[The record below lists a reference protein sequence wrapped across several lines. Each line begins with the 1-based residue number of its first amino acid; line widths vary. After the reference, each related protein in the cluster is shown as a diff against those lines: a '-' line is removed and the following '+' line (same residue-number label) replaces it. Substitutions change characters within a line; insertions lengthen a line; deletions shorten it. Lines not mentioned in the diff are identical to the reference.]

1 MEFKQ
6 YLGKLIVAWLWY
18 NPVYEERFGS
28 TNIVCYIYP
37 RFLLNEAF
45 EKVNAED
52 DFPENGRMEV
62 FIQGGQSAKEVF
74 EQFGPLVSVRLNREI
89 APNYKGHNRYRL
101 NYNPQYGA
109 FSDITIERLSEKK
122 FFQVLET
129 DANFGT
135 LQKTRFLDRPEGK
148 PFIDRILIQ
157 NGSSLYGPFE
167 YEYHKERLFL
177 KGVSAYQYQAREYPR
192 GDCVQSIIELENH
205 DGASATLLLPADA
218 LPVSNDAGK
227 ACDWISDDQLIL
239 ALADVL
245 RAGEQPVRD
254 EVAKLAKAASELTE
268 SNADVTLT
276 EERKTRLQ
284 ALSKDIGSWNELADG
299 VLSEVMSD
307 EAILE
312 KLSGLAVERHLERLK
327 EKLAEDA
334 NIREHMEKLGQE
346 EARLQRSVEEL
357 QRREADLLNRVPR
370 QEIAQAGAQTSGAIR
385 EQEATLAEYERKI
398 QDARVQYD
406 YERGQ
411 KDKLDASLSALI
423 RRYKDEAG
431 QIVRLFD
438 RKILDGLVGESSSAP
453 SPAQASASVTEPP
466 QFYPALL
473 HAPMSRE
480 EIVNRVT
487 DYLRNCAG
495 RRVSYN
501 DVINYLLCLTQG
513 FITTFAGAPGCGK
526 TTLCTLLAKAL
537 GLSTN
542 DAQNRYVEIP
552 VERGWTSHRDFIGT
566 VIPETNALR
575 VKNMEVWEAMAR
587 LARENDDSCAYPPF
601 LILLDEANLSPP
613 EHYWS
618 AFLRNCDI
626 NVSAKRMISI
636 GGNHIWT
643 LPEHLRFLAT
653 VNFDH
658 TTEKLSPRFLDR
670 AWVIMLD
677 SFSVMDNAPDTSEN
691 IGDMVSYRS
700 LQEAFRSTPSSAIDS
715 ETERKWNAFRDIFQ
729 RRGLPI
735 TPRGSRM
742 VRDYCAT
749 ACGCMTRDTPETRMA
764 PLDYAFSQ
772 KILPMISGQG
782 ENYRELI
789 YDLRRECAEAT
800 MPLSARHLEQMQ
812 RISDNNQGFY
822 RFFR

>member
-1 MEFKQ
+1 M
-6 YLGKLIVAWLWY
+6 
-18 NPVYEERFGS
+18 
-28 TNIVCYIYP
+28 
-37 RFLLNEAF
+37 
-45 EKVNAED
+45 
-52 DFPENGRMEV
+52 
-62 FIQGGQSAKEVF
+62 
-74 EQFGPLVSVRLNREI
+74 
-89 APNYKGHNRYRL
+89 
-101 NYNPQYGA
+101 
-109 FSDITIERLSEKK
+109 
-122 FFQVLET
+122 
-129 DANFGT
+129 
-135 LQKTRFLDRPEGK
+135 
-148 PFIDRILIQ
+148 
-157 NGSSLYGPFE
+157 
-167 YEYHKERLFL
+167 
-177 KGVSAYQYQAREYPR
+177 
-192 GDCVQSIIELENH
+192 
-205 DGASATLLLPADA
+205 
-218 LPVSNDAGK
+218 
-227 ACDWISDDQLIL
+227 
-239 ALADVL
+239 
-245 RAGEQPVRD
+245 
-254 EVAKLAKAASELTE
+254 
-268 SNADVTLT
+268 
-276 EERKTRLQ
+276 
-284 ALSKDIGSWNELADG
+284 
-299 VLSEVMSD
+299 
-307 EAILE
+307 
-312 KLSGLAVERHLERLK
+312 
-327 EKLAEDA
+327 
-334 NIREHMEKLGQE
+334 
-346 EARLQRSVEEL
+346 
-357 QRREADLLNRVPR
+357 
-370 QEIAQAGAQTSGAIR
+370 
-385 EQEATLAEYERKI
+385 
-398 QDARVQYD
+398 
-406 YERGQ
+406 
-411 KDKLDASLSALI
+411 
-423 RRYKDEAG
+423 
-431 QIVRLFD
+431 RLFD

-636 GGNHIWT
+636 GGNHIWP

-691 IGDMVSYRS
+691 IGDMVSYRP